1 MRPLAFMAAALCLAA
16 TPVAAETPITTSF
29 VAIAPGAPGVFYE
42 PATPGPKSRIA
53 LFVMHSG
60 ADYLTF
66 SACTELA
73 KRGYRVLCANNS
85 SDKSGSFDDGII
97 DKVLLEMKRGVAY
110 LRHVPGVEKVVLF
123 GHSGGATIMT
133 AYQSIAENG
142 VAVCQDARKLHRC
155 PDDLAG
161 LPPADGV
168 VLADANFGIAEMA
181 LMSLDPAVVDETS
194 GKRIDPGLD
203 MYNPANGFTPA
214 GSAYP
219 PGFVRRFL
227 TGEGRRE
234 TALIAAAQARLAAIE
249 AGAGRFG
256 DDEPFIVPGASML
269 GFNNKL
275 LARDVRLLSHT
286 RRAWPLLRGDGS
298 VVTQVVHTVRVPEN
312 PTSFTPSWRGALRT
326 TVRNFL
332 GSFAIRTTPGF
343 GYDET
348 HLTGV
353 EWRSTYS
360 SPPGNVETIG
370 VPLLALGM
378 TAHWEMLAAEEIYDH
393 AKSRDKSIAF
403 VEGATHLYTPCEACA
418 PYPGAFGDTVRTTYD
433 AVDRWLSAGRFG

>member
-1 MRPLAFMAAALCLAA
+1 VP
-16 TPVAAETPITTSF
+16 
-29 VAIAPGAPGVFYE
+29 IAPGAPGVLYE
-42 PATPGPKSRIA
+42 PAIPSPKSRIA

-85 SDKSGSFDDGII
+85 SDKSGTFDDGII
-97 DKVLLEMKRGVAY
+97 DKVLLEMRRGVTY
-110 LRHVPGVEKVVLF
+110 LRHIPGIEKVVLF

-142 VAVCQDARKLHRC
+142 VAVCQDTRKLHRC
-155 PDDLAG
+155 PDDLAE

-181 LMSLDPAVVDETS
+181 LISLDPAIVDEANGT
-194 GKRIDPGLD
+194 RLDPSLD
-203 MYNPANGFTPA
+203 MYNPANGFTPG
-214 GSAYP
+214 GSVYSAA
-219 PGFVRRFL
+219 FERRFL
-227 TGEGRRE
+227 AAEGQRE
-234 TALIAAAQARLAAIE
+234 TALITAAQARLAAIE
-249 AGAGRFG
+249 AGGGQFT
-256 DDEPFIVPGASML
+256 DDEPFVVPGASML

-275 LARDVRLLSHT
+275 LTRDVRLLSHT

-298 VVTQVVHTVRVPEN
+298 KVTGIVHTVRVPEN
-312 PTSFTPSWRGALRT
+312 ARSYTPSWRGALRT

-332 GSFAIRTTPGF
+332 GSFAIRTTPDF

-348 HLTGV
+348 HITGV
-353 EWRSTYS
+353 DWRSTYS

-393 AKSRDKSIAF
+393 SRSRDKSLVF

-418 PYPGAFGDTVRTTYD
+418 PRPGAFGDTVKTTYD
-433 AVDRWLSAGRFG
+433 AIDRWLGAGRFG